1 MPLCGIAGKKS
12 LAAKN
17 VLDHT
22 VHSSR
27 EDSQNRLWFWG
38 LVFFNPLHTP
48 TRVVCKQVSQLDCVG
63 ILLSMEGDCPQNPPP
78 GRADASLPQKEALP
92 RCYFRARTL
101 GRRTHPRHGFRPVLE
116 ANQ

>member
-1 MPLCGIAGKKS
+1 MPLCGIAGNKL

-48 TRVVCKQVSQLDCVG
+48 TRVVCKQVSELDCAG
-63 ILLSMEGDCPQNPPP
+63 ILLSMEGDCPQNPLQAVPTP
-78 GRADASLPQKEALP
+78 HFLKKKPCLGVILVPAL
-92 RCYFRARTL
+92 
-101 GRRTHPRHGFRPVLE
+101 
-116 ANQ
+116 